1 MESIPQEYL
10 VLFNAITAADKELTR
25 LREQLRE
32 AHQQLAEEFYMS
44 RGEEPTEEPT

>member
-25 LREQLRE
+25 LREQLRQ
-32 AHQQLAEEFYMS
+32 AQQLAEEFYMS